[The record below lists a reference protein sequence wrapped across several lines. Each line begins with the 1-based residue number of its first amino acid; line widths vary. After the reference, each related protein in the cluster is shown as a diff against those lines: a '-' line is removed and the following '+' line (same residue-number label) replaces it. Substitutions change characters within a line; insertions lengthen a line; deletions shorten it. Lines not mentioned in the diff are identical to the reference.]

1 MNTLLIVITI
11 TLFSTQTL
19 SMKLIKAGPLRERL
33 LIYAGFT
40 FIASMG
46 LLLFSL
52 FQPEARQ
59 ISPETLMFGIL
70 FGLGFMLTIIFYN
83 LAISTG
89 PLSYTAFYF
98 SASMLIP
105 TVTGIIAFN
114 EAMTLTTVA
123 AILLFLAAFYFINVN
138 PDQKSEGG
146 STKRS
151 DKWLLYCLL
160 TFLFNGLLAVIQKF
174 HQHQME
180 GTQSSG
186 LMFVG
191 FCSAFVFYILAY
203 TVQYVTGKKQE
214 SLTISREGT
223 VLRQNLLPMVL
234 LAATSLIGN
243 IIMTFLSGVVPSSY
257 LFPLVQ
263 GSIIVSI
270 TLCSMLLF
278 REKLSTFGKI
288 GIMLGVFAIIIINL

>member
-1 MNTLLIVITI
+1 MNTLLILITI
-11 TLFSTQTL
+11 MLFSAQTL

-40 FIASMG
+40 FIASTG

-52 FQPEARQ
+52 YQPEARQ
-59 ISPETLMFGIL
+59 ISTETFMFGIL

-114 EAMTLTTVA
+114 EALSVTAIA
-123 AILLFLAAFYFINVN
+123 AVVLFLAAFYFINVN
-138 PDQKSEGG
+138 PNPKSD
-146 STKRS
+146 STKKG

-174 HQHQME
+174 HQHQMD

-191 FCSAFVFYILAY
+191 FCSAFVFYMLAY
-203 TVQYVTGKKQE
+203 IVQYVTGKKQE
-214 SLTISREGT
+214 SLSMAGESA
-223 VLRQNLLPMVL
+223 VLRYNILPMVL

-243 IIMTFLSGVVPSSY
+243 IIMTYLTGVVPSSY

-263 GSIIVSI
+263 GSVIVSI
-270 TLCSMLLF
+270 TVCSMLLF
-278 REKLSTFGKI
+278 RERLTTYGKI
-288 GIMLGVFAIIIINL
+288 GITLGVLAIIIINL

>member
-1 MNTLLIVITI
+1 MNTLLILITI
-11 TLFSTQTL
+11 MLFSAQTL

-40 FIASMG
+40 FIASAGM
-46 LLLFSL
+46 LLFSL

-59 ISPETLMFGIL
+59 ISTETLMFGIL

-83 LAISTG
+83 LAISSG

-114 EAMTLTTVA
+114 EALSVTAIA
-123 AILLFLAAFYFINVN
+123 AVVLFLAAFYFINVN
-138 PDQKSEGG
+138 PNPKSDN
-146 STKRS
+146 TKKG

-174 HQHQME
+174 HQHQMD

-203 TVQYVTGKKQE
+203 TVQYATGKKQASLSMTGE
-214 SLTISREGT
+214 SA
-223 VLRQNLLPMVL
+223 VLRYNILPMVL

-263 GSIIVSI
+263 GSVIVSI
-270 TLCSMLLF
+270 TVCSMLFF
-278 REKLSTFGKI
+278 RERLTTYGKI
-288 GIMLGVFAIIIINL
+288 GITLGVLAIIIINL

>member
-1 MNTLLIVITI
+1 MNTLLILISI
-11 TLFSTQTL
+11 MLFSAQTL
-19 SMKLIKAGPLRERL
+19 SMKLIKSGPLRQRL

-40 FIASMG
+40 FIAAAG
-46 LLLFSL
+46 LMLFSL

-59 ISPETLMFGIL
+59 ISLETLIFGCL

-105 TVTGIIAFN
+105 TVTGIIAFQ
-114 EAMTLTTVA
+114 EAITGVTLA
-123 AILLFLAAFYFINVN
+123 AIVLFIAAFYFINVN
-138 PDQKSEGG
+138 PNSKKDVTPRG
-146 STKRS
+146 

-160 TFLFNGLLAVIQKF
+160 TFVFNGSLAVIQKF
-174 HQHQME
+174 HQHQMN

-186 LMFVG
+186 LMLVG

-203 TVQYVTGKKQE
+203 VVQYISAKKEEDINLLGE
-214 SLTISREGT
+214 SIA
-223 VLRQNLLPMVL
+223 LRQNLLPIVL
-234 LAATSLIGN
+234 LASTSLIGN
-243 IIMTFLSGVVPSSY
+243 IIMTTLSGIVPSSY

-270 TLCSMLLF
+270 TLSSVLLF
-278 REKLSTFGKI
+278 REKLTTYGKL
-288 GIMLGVFAIIIINL
+288 GITLGILAIVTINF